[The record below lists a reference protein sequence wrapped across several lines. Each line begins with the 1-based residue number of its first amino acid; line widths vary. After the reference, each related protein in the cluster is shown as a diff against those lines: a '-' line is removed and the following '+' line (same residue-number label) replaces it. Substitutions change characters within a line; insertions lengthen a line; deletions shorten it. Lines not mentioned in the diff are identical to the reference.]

1 MKQLLI
7 DYRVTFNSEA
17 GKKVLTD
24 LEKFCNYNHP
34 CFVRGEADTT
44 AFSLGMRNVFLR
56 IKKFLEADLDEKLQ
70 EEVVDNE

>member
-7 DYRVTFNSEA
+7 DYRVTFNSEQ
-17 GKKVLTD
+17 GQKVLKD

-56 IKKFLEADLDEKLQ
+56 IKKFLEADLDEKIQ
-70 EEVVDNE
+70 EEVVDNG